1 MDHFYFVHSSVD
13 GHFLCFQ
20 VLAMVNILGVQDC
33 QPVTF
38 FFFCR
43 KVKYVYEHLFDTADE
58 VESGVQGIE
67 DAKNCTVLNCANSR
81 CITFLVLV
89 LF

>member
-1 MDHFYFVHSSVD
+1 MEKISRVTSEFLVAAVGWIFKFNFYFLLESLSTEYVDHFYFVHSSVD

-38 FFFCR
+38 FFF
-43 KVKYVYEHLFDTADE
+43 LD
-58 VESGVQGIE
+58 
-67 DAKNCTVLNCANSR
+67 
-81 CITFLVLV
+81 
-89 LF
+89 